1 MFIQELS
8 PWIGEEAVNWNSLL
22 EGMTPRFWKKNQVL
36 FHQGDDAHFLYV
48 VESGRIRITSFQQD
62 GTEQQLLIAERG
74 AMFGEESCLA
84 GLPYLTTAVSIVD
97 SKVFVLPFAW
107 MENQMNQDT
116 RLSRL
121 VLRSISRKNL
131 VLLHRVMEFSSADA
145 FQRIAQVLVN
155 LSRRYG
161 ESEERGVR
169 ICIRFTHQDVA
180 NLIHVSRVTVS
191 NVFHILIKQG
201 ILEKRDGKWWIKKP
215 ELLSLIAEGGVERPC
230 V

>member
-1 MFIQELS
+1 
-8 PWIGEEAVNWNSLL
+8 
-22 EGMTPRFWKKNQVL
+22 
-36 FHQGDDAHFLYV
+36 
-48 VESGRIRITSFQQD
+48 
-62 GTEQQLLIAERG
+62 
-74 AMFGEESCLA
+74 
-84 GLPYLTTAVSIVD
+84 
-97 SKVFVLPFAW
+97 
-107 MENQMNQDT
+107 
-116 RLSRL
+116 
-121 VLRSISRKNL
+121 
-131 VLLHRVMEFSSADA
+131 MEFSSADA